1 MSDRSDFGEQVG
13 FGFVGRLLT
22 AALGLVGTVVVARMT
37 TPDVYGLYFFIY
49 GVADT
54 LNNPFGGWV
63 EGCRKRITES
73 EAPEGEIMGAYAL
86 GLGLFTVA
94 GVAVIAL
101 VGEVGAQYVP
111 VDGLGQHWPV
121 LALLFV
127 GLNLTQQTGMILSVR
142 PNFGYHS
149 WIDFLKTVL
158 KYVGQIGLVVLGYQA
173 GGLVAG
179 TALGLIVVAPLPFR
193 LIGVRPQLPSRET
206 VRRIWTFAK
215 PKFPQSML
223 NTMIGRIDTILIGVL
238 ATSVFVGYY
247 NVALRISAPAIF
259 VTQLISNGAYGDISD
274 LHSRG
279 EAVAERLRHSA
290 SYSSVLAVPLFFGAM
305 ILGEEILVTAYEPKY
320 AGAGVFL
327 VLIALYRM
335 LITQEQVFTSA
346 INGLDMPYTSFRISL
361 AKFVTNTVGS
371 VGLFFIMGPIGVVMG
386 SIIAQFVTYALSVY
400 IVKMEVPALTVI
412 PKPLLHQLV
421 SGGVM
426 AGVIWG
432 LRQVVP
438 MRSWLCVVALVGF
451 GAAVYGVVL
460 LTISEHHR
468 ATLRNVSGG
477 MLGKVVP

>member
-1 MSDRSDFGEQVG
+1 MSDRTDFGEQVG

-22 AALGLVGTVVVARMT
+22 AALGLVGTVVIARMT

-73 EAPEGEIMGAYAL
+73 DALEGEIMGAYAL
-86 GLGLFTVA
+86 GLGLFTVV
-94 GVAVIAL
+94 GVAVIA
-101 VGEVGAQYVP
+101 VAGEFATGSIP

-149 WIDFLKTVL
+149 WIDLLKTVL
-158 KYVGQIGLVVLGYQA
+158 KYVGQIGLVVLGYEA

-179 TALGLIVVAPLPFR
+179 TALALIVVAPLPFR
-193 LIGVRPQLPSRET
+193 LVGVRPRVPTRAT

-215 PKFPQSML
+215 PKLPQSML
-223 NTMIGRIDTILIGVL
+223 NTMLGRIDTILIGIL

-259 VTQLISNGAYGDISD
+259 VTQLISNGTYGDVSD

-279 EAVAERLRHSA
+279 EAVAERLRHAA
-290 SYSSVLAVPLFFGAM
+290 SYSSVLAVPLFFGAL
-305 ILGEEILVTAYEPKY
+305 ILGREILVTAYEPKY
-320 AGAGVFL
+320 AGAAAFL
-327 VLIALYRM
+327 VLIALYRL
-335 LITQEQVFTSA
+335 LITQGRVFISA
-346 INGLDMPYTSFRISL
+346 IDGLDKPHTSFRISL
-361 AKFVTNTVGS
+361 VKFVTNVVGS
-371 VGLFFIMGPIGVVMG
+371 VGLFFVMGPIGVVVG
-386 SIIAQFVTYALSVY
+386 STIAQFVTYVLSVY
-400 IVKMEVPALTVI
+400 AVRVEVPTVTI
-412 PKPLLHQLV
+412 FPRPLLHQFV

-426 AGVIWG
+426 AGVVWG
-432 LRQVVP
+432 LRRVVP
-438 MRSWLCVVALVGF
+438 VRSWLYVVALVAV
-451 GAAVYGVVL
+451 GAAVYGAVL
-460 LTISEHHR
+460 LAISEYHR

-477 MLGKVVP
+477 LLGRITP